1 MRHSIVLTFYDG
13 SQQSMAQLNSAIEVA
28 RWFDAE
34 MSVAAVAYLP
44 EYDSAAPPCSDV
56 IAIRKQA
63 TTTALERSREIFAV
77 LATQKVSGGAFPFL
91 TTREGFE
98 RQFACLSRYADLVVR
113 SNGEGADP
121 QLQNQVAEK
130 VA

>member
-13 SQQSMAQLNSAIEVA
+13 SQQSTAQLNSAIEVA

-44 EYDSAAPPCSDV
+44 EYDSSAPPCSDV
-56 IAIRKQA
+56 AAIRKQA
-63 TTTALERSREIFAV
+63 TTTALERSREIFSV
-77 LATQKVSGGAFPFL
+77 LAAQKVSGGAFPFL
-91 TTREGFE
+91 TTRESFE
-98 RQFACLSRYADLVVR
+98 RQFACLASYADLVVR
-113 SNGEGADP
+113 SDREGADIK
-121 QLQNQVAEK
+121 QQNQVAEK